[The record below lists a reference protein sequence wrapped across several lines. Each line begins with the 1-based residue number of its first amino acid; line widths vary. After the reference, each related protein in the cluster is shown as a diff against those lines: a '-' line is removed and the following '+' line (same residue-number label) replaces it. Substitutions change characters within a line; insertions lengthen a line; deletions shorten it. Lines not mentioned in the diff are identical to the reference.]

1 MLVLGLDTS
10 TAAVAVDVVDL
21 TDHRLL
27 ARRAPVNA
35 RGHGELLS
43 PTIAECLDDA
53 GIAPSDLAAVV
64 AGTGP
69 GPYTGLR
76 VGLVTAAALGHALG
90 IPTYGVCS
98 LDGVPA
104 RDALVVTDARR
115 HEVYWARYDPYGNRV
130 GGPDVDHPD
139 AVPLDGV
146 SSIAGSAVDL
156 YDWPAHLTRLPYRYP
171 EPAALIARSRDRIAS
186 NAESEPLAPRYLRHP
201 DAVVPGAPKRAS
213 Q

>member
-1 MLVLGLDTS
+1 MFVLGLDTS

-21 TDHRLL
+21 DGDRLL

-43 PTIAECLDDA
+43 PTIGECLADA
-53 GIAPSDLAAVV
+53 GIAPRDLAAVV

-104 RDALVVTDARR
+104 RAAVVVTDARR
-115 HEVYWARYDPYGNRV
+115 HEVYWARYDEVGDRV
-130 GGPDVDHPD
+130 AGPGVDHPD
-139 AVPLDGV
+139 AVPLDGI
-146 SSIAGSAVDL
+146 SNIAGSAVDL
-156 YDWPAHLTRLPYRYP
+156 YDWPVHLTRLPYRYP
-171 EPAALIARSRDRIAS
+171 EPAALIARARDRNAS
-186 NAESEPLAPRYLRHP
+186 NADSEPLTPRYLRHP

>member
-1 MLVLGLDTS
+1 MFVLGLDTS

-21 TDHRLL
+21 ADDRLL

-43 PTIAECLDDA
+43 PTIAECLADA
-53 GIAPSDLAAVV
+53 GLEPSDLAAVV

-104 RDALVVTDARR
+104 RDAVVVTDARR
-115 HEVYWARYDPYGNRV
+115 HEVYWARYDDEGNRV
-130 GGPDVDHPD
+130 AGPDVDHPG
-139 AVPLDGV
+139 ALPLDGV
-146 SSIAGSAVDL
+146 VAIAGAAVDL
-156 YDWPAHLTRLPYRYP
+156 FDWPAHLTRLPQRYP
-171 EPAALIARSRDRIAS
+171 EPAALIARAWDRIAS
-186 NAESEPLAPRYLRHP
+186 NAASEPLTPRYLRHP